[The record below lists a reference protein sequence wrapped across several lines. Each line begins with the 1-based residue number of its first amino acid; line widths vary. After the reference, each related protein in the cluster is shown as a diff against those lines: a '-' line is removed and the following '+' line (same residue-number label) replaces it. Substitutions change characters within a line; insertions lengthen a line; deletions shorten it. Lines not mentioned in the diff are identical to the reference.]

1 MNATTTW
8 MTLYTVFGIITGLQ
22 IFTHVVYLI
31 RGQFPVVHTLKRGT
45 AVFELLA
52 NIVIM
57 LGVLN
62 ALELCRNYQQ

>member
-1 MNATTTW
+1 MNATTVW
-8 MTLYTVFGIITGLQ
+8 MTLYTIFGIITGLQ
-22 IFTHVVYLI
+22 IFTHTVYLI

-57 LGVLN
+57 LGVIN